1 MENCSIYSHH
11 IWYKEIVDSILSLV
25 TENDLEI
32 TGEAEAWTAIVI
44 LGKENARKE
53 KNKMTLTCR
62 VRETPNFELGD
73 PVDEITTNLNGMVN
87 YFGAIAT
94 PKKVLLEKLIYK
106 ISSINMEI
114 GIVAANGF
122 NEIFEEIIFAIT
134 EKLEGFIF
142 SNNNSILD
150 APDSQNGIFNENG
163 DVILSNSGYS
173 DVNDIEVLIETQY
186 YSNQK

>member
-1 MENCSIYSHH
+1 
-11 IWYKEIVDSILSLV
+11 
-25 TENDLEI
+25 
-32 TGEAEAWTAIVI
+32 
-44 LGKENARKE
+44 
-53 KNKMTLTCR
+53 
-62 VRETPNFELGD
+62 
-73 PVDEITTNLNGMVN
+73 
-87 YFGAIAT
+87 
-94 PKKVLLEKLIYK
+94 
-106 ISSINMEI
+106 MEI